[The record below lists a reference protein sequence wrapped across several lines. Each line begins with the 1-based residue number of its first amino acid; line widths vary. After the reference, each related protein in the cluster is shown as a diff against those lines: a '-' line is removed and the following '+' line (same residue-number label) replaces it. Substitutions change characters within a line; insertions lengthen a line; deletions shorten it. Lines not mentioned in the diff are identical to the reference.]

1 MRYFFFL
8 ALGLCSLNV
17 TAIDWEEQTF
27 FNAQEGVQT
36 LRVISSTDTSFFAP
50 IIESFIAANPDVSIE
65 YNVTGSVGVYDGF
78 KTSPDEFDV
87 VISSAMDLQFKLVND
102 GHALQIDDIEHPRW
116 AQWRQSLFGFT
127 LEPAAIVVNNQAFS
141 GINIPQSRQEM
152 IESLRAHPEKFR
164 GKIAT
169 YDVRQSGLGYLF
181 ATQDARTSETYWRLM
196 EVMGNLDTQLYC
208 CSGDMIED
216 LAKGSIAISYN
227 VLGSYATAR
236 SDLADKITIILP
248 SDFPTTMMRTALVGK
263 RTSHPDIAKSFL
275 RHLTSSQWRDQG
287 DEAFPTP
294 SSQASANSAQ
304 RSTIALEPGLMIY
317 LDRLKRQ
324 TFIEEWESAVIQ

>member
-50 IIESFIAANPDVSIE
+50 IIESFIAANPNVRIE

-116 AQWRQSLFGFT
+116 AQCHWSCPCGAEMPHRFGT
-127 LEPAAIVVNNQAFS
+127 GCSAPRPA
-141 GINIPQSRQEM
+141 
-152 IESLRAHPEKFR
+152 
-164 GKIAT
+164 
-169 YDVRQSGLGYLF
+169 
-181 ATQDARTSETYWRLM
+181 
-196 EVMGNLDTQLYC
+196 
-208 CSGDMIED
+208 
-216 LAKGSIAISYN
+216 
-227 VLGSYATAR
+227 
-236 SDLADKITIILP
+236 
-248 SDFPTTMMRTALVGK
+248 
-263 RTSHPDIAKSFL
+263 
-275 RHLTSSQWRDQG
+275 
-287 DEAFPTP
+287 
-294 SSQASANSAQ
+294 
-304 RSTIALEPGLMIY
+304 
-317 LDRLKRQ
+317 
-324 TFIEEWESAVIQ
+324 